1 MRVLNCSWSLYMS
14 VRGGLILSK
23 GVVTL
28 AKLWGSFT
36 GKERPLAIV
45 NNIAMHT
52 VSHCFL
58 TSKPISSIHLIFP
71 IREGTAI
78 CKFGFMCHWLPAIYS
93 CTKQM
98 LQTSVLP
105 LPYYFII
112 LSRWFVVQTVLPF
125 TARHYS
131 SCYFPTA
138 ANKAS
143 VLHIHGKQLT
153 DSDWLSMFLLFKSWI
168 KKNALKLIP
177 MISFFCYYCYN
188 VGMDQCLQHDF
199 DKGEPQQREKPLK
212 KPRKGLF

>member
-14 VRGGLILSK
+14 VRDGLILSK

-78 CKFGFMCHWLPAIYS
+78 CKFGFMCHWLPAISS

-105 LPYYFII
+105 LPYFII
-112 LSRWFVVQTVLPF
+112 LSHWFVVQTVLPF

-153 DSDWLSMFLLFKSWI
+153 S
-168 KKNALKLIP
+168 ALKNKVDIGQQSEKN
-177 MISFFCYYCYN
+177 MFKIQQN
-188 VGMDQCLQHDF
+188 WIQCEVSPGYIFHLMH
-199 DKGEPQQREKPLK
+199 P
-212 KPRKGLF
+212 PRKVLNDADSI